1 MLTRFFCF
9 LLLLLGFGCTT
20 PDTALPPA
28 PPNIVIVFSDDQ
40 GYGDL
45 GSYGGDHV
53 TTPALD
59 QLAAEGTRFTHFRVA
74 QAVCSASRAALLT
87 GCYPNRVGIRAALGP
102 GAANGIRAE
111 ETTLA
116 EMLGARGYQTAMVG
130 KWHLGDKG
138 KFLPT
143 QHGFDSY
150 YGVPYSHD
158 MWSSHPVPHMRQYFP
173 DKVPLF
179 RDTMLLDSLLDFT
192 TLTRDYNEEALKV
205 IRQHNADDGSLFLYL
220 AHSLPH
226 VPLYEDPS
234 YGPATGKGLYADVI
248 GEIDHGV
255 AEIRLA
261 LAENGMAE
269 NTLIIYSSDNGP
281 WLSYGGHAG
290 RSGGLREGKATSFE
304 GGVRVPLIT
313 YLPGS
318 TAAGKVSD
326 APLMSID
333 LLPSLATL
341 TGATLPENYLDGND
355 RLDDFLGKTT
365 GASPDPYPIYWLDG
379 LDAIISASGRWK
391 LHFPHKYPTLPA
403 DQPITNDGYP
413 VSYRTDS
420 IGLSLFDLHSDP
432 KEQENV
438 LAAWPDTV
446 AQLTSFAQGYREA
459 IGDSHTKTEGK
470 EVRR

>member
-1 MLTRFFCF
+1 MLIRSSFF
-9 LLLLLGFGCTT
+9 LLLLTFLGCSNSEKEST
-20 PDTALPPA
+20 PAL
-28 PPNIVIVFSDDQ
+28 PNIVIIFTDDQ

-53 TTPALD
+53 LTPSLD

-87 GCYPNRVGIRAALGP
+87 GCYPNRIGIRAALGP
-102 GAANGIRAE
+102 GAARGIRAE
-111 ETTLA
+111 EVTLA
-116 EMLGARGYQTAMVG
+116 EMLGAHGYHTAMVG

-158 MWSSHPVPHMRQYFP
+158 MWSSHPQPHMRQYFP

-192 TLTRDYNEEALKV
+192 TLTRNYNEEALQI
-205 IRQHNADDGSLFLYL
+205 IRQHPTNEGPLFLYL

-234 YGPATGKGLYADVI
+234 YGPTTGKGPYADVI
-248 GEIDHGV
+248 GEIDYGV
-255 AEIRLA
+255 GEIRKA
-261 LAENGMAE
+261 LAEKGMAE
-269 NTLIIYSSDNGP
+269 NTLIIFTSDNGP

-290 RSGGLREGKATSFE
+290 RSGGLRERKATSFE

-318 TAAGKVSD
+318 TAVGKVSS
-326 APLMSID
+326 APLMTID

-341 TGATLPENYLDGND
+341 TGAALPENYLDGND
-355 RLDDFLGKTT
+355 RLSDFLGQTNS
-365 GASPDPYPIYWLDG
+365 ASPSPYPIYWLDG
-379 LDAIISASGRWK
+379 LDAIISPSGRWK
-391 LHFPHKYPTLPA
+391 LHFAHKYPTLPT
-403 DQPITNDGYP
+403 DEPLTNNGYP
-413 VSYRTDS
+413 VTYRTDS
-420 IGLSLFDLHSDP
+420 IGLSLFDLQNDP
-432 KEQENV
+432 KEQESV
-438 LAAWPDTV
+438 LENWPDTV
-446 AQLTSFAQGYREA
+446 AYLTAVAQEYREA
-459 IGDSHTKTEGK
+459 IGDSHTLMTGK
-470 EVRR
+470 EIRR

>member
-1 MLTRFFCF
+1 
-9 LLLLLGFGCTT
+9 
-20 PDTALPPA
+20 
-28 PPNIVIVFSDDQ
+28 
-40 GYGDL
+40 
-45 GSYGGDHV
+45 
-53 TTPALD
+53 
-59 QLAAEGTRFTHFRVA
+59 
-74 QAVCSASRAALLT
+74 
-87 GCYPNRVGIRAALGP
+87 
-102 GAANGIRAE
+102 
-111 ETTLA
+111 
-116 EMLGARGYQTAMVG
+116 MVG

-158 MWSSHPVPHMRQYFP
+158 MWSSHPQPHMRQYFP

-192 TLTRDYNEEALKV
+192 TLTRDYNEEALDI
-205 IRQHNADDGSLFLYL
+205 IRQHPQEEGPLFLYL

-226 VPLYEDPS
+226 VPLYEDPT
-234 YGPATGKGLYADVI
+234 YGPTTGKGLYADVMGEVDYGV
-248 GEIDHGV
+248 GEI
-255 AEIRLA
+255 RKA
-261 LAENGMAE
+261 LAEKGMAE
-269 NTLIIYSSDNGP
+269 NTLIIFTSDNGP

-313 YLPGS
+313 YMPGS

-355 RLDDFLGKTT
+355 RLSDFMGQTIS
-365 GASPDPYPIYWLDG
+365 ASPAPYPIYWLDG
-379 LDAIISASGRWK
+379 LEAIISPSGRWK
-391 LHFPHKYPTLPA
+391 LHFAHKYPTLPT
-403 DQPITNDGYP
+403 DEPITNNGYP
-413 VSYRTDS
+413 VNYHIDS
-420 IGLSLFDLHSDP
+420 IGLSLFDLQSDP

-438 LAAWPDTV
+438 LGNWPDTV
-446 AQLTSFAQGYREA
+446 AYLSTIAQGYREA
-459 IGDSHTKTEGK
+459 IGDTYTNTKGT

>member
-1 MLTRFFCF
+1 MLIRSSFF
-9 LLLLLGFGCTT
+9 LLLLTFLGCSNSEKEST
-20 PDTALPPA
+20 PD
-28 PPNIVIVFSDDQ
+28 PPNIVIVFTDDQ

-53 TTPALD
+53 LTPSLD

-87 GCYPNRVGIRAALGP
+87 GCYPNRIGIRAALGP
-102 GAANGIRAE
+102 GAARGIRAE
-111 ETTLA
+111 EVTLA
-116 EMLGARGYQTAMVG
+116 EMLGAHGYHTAMVG

-158 MWSSHPVPHMRQYFP
+158 MWSSHPQVHMRQYFP

-179 RDTMLLDSLLDFT
+179 RDTVLLDSLLDFT
-192 TLTRDYNEEALKV
+192 TLTRDYNEEALKI
-205 IRQHNADDGSLFLYL
+205 IRQHPTNEGPLFLYL

-234 YGPATGKGLYADVI
+234 YGPTTGKGPYADVI
-248 GEIDHGV
+248 GEIDYGMG
-255 AEIRLA
+255 EIRKA
-261 LAENGMAE
+261 LAEKGMAE
-269 NTLIIYSSDNGP
+269 NTLIIFTSDNGP

-318 TAAGKVSD
+318 TAVGK
-326 APLMSID
+326 
-333 LLPSLATL
+333 
-341 TGATLPENYLDGND
+341 
-355 RLDDFLGKTT
+355 
-365 GASPDPYPIYWLDG
+365 
-379 LDAIISASGRWK
+379 
-391 LHFPHKYPTLPA
+391 
-403 DQPITNDGYP
+403 
-413 VSYRTDS
+413 
-420 IGLSLFDLHSDP
+420 
-432 KEQENV
+432 
-438 LAAWPDTV
+438 
-446 AQLTSFAQGYREA
+446 
-459 IGDSHTKTEGK
+459 
-470 EVRR
+470 